1 MKKSRLI
8 ALLLVVVLAVS
19 LLSSCALFGGSGD
32 VKKLLDDEGTFEVK
46 AAASSAIE
54 VSALAGYTTTENSDG
69 DLVILSKTDSDYSG
83 TPTSTS
89 YAVYNV
95 ATSSV
100 VKTFTNYSSSSSN
113 YTSVYVGEV
122 NEVSYF
128 YTVSAYYGS
137 DETTYTTEL
146 FDANGNM
153 LTSVSKSTAPTTVDG
168 TNLIKFADEY
178 FEAKDGALNRAF
190 EANPFNAI
198 PNIIAASDEYYYAQD
213 GNFFAIYDKQF
224 EKLAT
229 CELPEYYDDYEC
241 GVLPGGNLLIQY
253 RYIVDFFADKYDV
266 LDSEDMVKYNVVT
279 LILTAK
285 GKVKE
290 VKADFVIEGI
300 YEVDEEMIAENVL
313 NPKKFEDVSLVQGY
327 KIEDNRIAYEFSGLI
342 NKNGKVTELPELEGE
357 GVLSVMA
364 VAANRWVVITETY
377 TYYLINE
384 EGEILG
390 TISEGVDV
398 CGDYLVAD
406 GKIYDW
412 SLNVLLD
419 YEAAGYDDDLT
430 ALGGNIIL
438 TKTYEHTFSYLTGS
452 GYDSESREVRDVVL
466 FNGTTTTILD
476 GTQTYV
482 ARVNSYNP
490 SATVKSISFYG
501 NCYVITTASS
511 VYSTGTGTTTTRGIE
526 LFNEDGQSIKTLTN
540 LASVSVTEVY
550 EDEDNGM
557 LLKVESQNP
566 YYGGAG
572 SSYVN
577 PTNYAYW
584 IVK

>member
-19 LLSSCALFGGSGD
+19 LLSSCALFGGAGD

-46 AAASSAIE
+46 AAASSATD
-54 VSALAGYTTTENSDG
+54 VSSLTGYTTRQSSEG
-69 DLVILSKTDSDYSG
+69 DLVVLSKLDTDYSG
-83 TPTSTS
+83 MSTSTS
-89 YAVYNV
+89 YIVYNV
-95 ATSSV
+95 
-100 VKTFTNYSSSSSN
+100 KTGSTLKSFTNYTSTGSSH
-113 YTSVYVGEV
+113 TGVTIGEV

-128 YTVSAYYGS
+128 YTVYTYYGS

-153 LTSVSKSTAPTTVDG
+153 LTSVNKNITPSTVEG
-168 TNLIKFADEY
+168 TNLIKFDDMY

-190 EANPFNAI
+190 EATPFKAI
-198 PNIIAASDEYYYAQD
+198 PDIFAGNDEYYYAKD

-229 CELPEYYDDYEC
+229 CELPEYYDNYEC

-253 RYIVDFFADKYDV
+253 TYVVDFFADKYDV
-266 LDSEDMVKYNVVT
+266 LDTDEMVKYNVVT

-300 YEVDEEMIAENVL
+300 YEVDAEMVAENVL
-313 NPKKFEDVSLVQGY
+313 NPKKFEGASLVQGY
-327 KIEDNRIAYEFSGLI
+327 KIEDNRIAYEFSGFI
-342 NKNGKVTELPELEGE
+342 NKSGKVTELPELEGE
-357 GVLSVMA
+357 GVLSIMA

-377 TYYLINE
+377 SYYLINE

-390 TISEGVDV
+390 AITEDVDT
-398 CGDYLVAD
+398 CGNYLVAD

-419 YEAAGYDDDLT
+419 YEAAGYDDGLT

-438 TKTYEHTFSYLTGS
+438 TKTYEYSFSYLTSS
-452 GYDSESREVRDVVL
+452 GYDSESREVSDVVL

-476 GTQTYV
+476 GTQTYA

-490 SATVKSISFYG
+490 SATTKAIDIVG
-501 NCYVITTASS
+501 DCYVITTTSR
-511 VYSTGTGTTTTRGIE
+511 VYSTSGTTTTKGIE
-526 LFNEDGQSIKTLTN
+526 LFNENAQSLKTLTN
-540 LASVSVTEVY
+540 LASVSVEEVY
-550 EDEDNGM
+550 EDEDNGL
-557 LLKVESQNP
+557 LLKVTSQNP

-584 IVK
+584 LVK